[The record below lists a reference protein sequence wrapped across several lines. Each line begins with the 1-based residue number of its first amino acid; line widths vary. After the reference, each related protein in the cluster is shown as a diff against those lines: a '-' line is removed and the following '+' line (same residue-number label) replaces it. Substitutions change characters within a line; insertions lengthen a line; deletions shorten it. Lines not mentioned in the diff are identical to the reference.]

1 MVRPGT
7 GPESIEGKRHGIS
20 ATKVVNFLH
29 NTLAVKI
36 YGSAQFLVVEDASR
50 PRQSLRMIIRR
61 LLGASRLT
69 TSECSSQ
76 SRRQASLP
84 PVLLL
89 IRSDYAQI
97 ITMKRGIISDG

>member
-1 MVRPGT
+1 MGVCGIWHDLDALVFAEAEQISQTCALRP
-7 GPESIEGKRHGIS
+7 
-20 ATKVVNFLH
+20 
-29 NTLAVKI
+29 AVSQKP
-36 YGSAQFLVVEDASR
+36 FVVEDALH

-89 IRSDYAQI
+89 IRSVNRKID
-97 ITMKRGIISDG
+97 KRKKEV